1 MKFVIFLFLSIIIPR
16 SGEGQQDESIPFIT
30 DESTARPELMHD
42 GFSNIEEDFFLVIA
56 DTAQSYNSIRS
67 QVHILS
73 TKYNIEFD
81 SLGRIFDAQIDS
93 IIIPRNSEDKMYA
106 GQYLHRRFPSNS
118 SSIEYLSI
126 YQTHS
131 TNDTFALVA
140 GIFDD
145 LHKANN
151 AALLIT
157 FDFPKLFILKSR
169 IYTGCMH

>member
-1 MKFVIFLFLSIIIPR
+1 MAILIPR
-16 SGEGQQDESIPFIT
+16 SGEGQQNLVIPFVA
-30 DESTARPELMHD
+30 DVSTTRLELLHD
-42 GFSNIEEDFFLVIA
+42 GFSNAEEDYYLVIA
-56 DTAQSYNSIRS
+56 DTAQNYNSIRS
-67 QVHILS
+67 QVAILS

-81 SLGRIFDAQIDS
+81 SLGRIFDSQIDS
-93 IIIPRNSEDKMYA
+93 IILPRNAEDEIYS

-118 SSIEYLSI
+118 SSIEYLSA

-131 TNDTFALVA
+131 SHNTFALVA

-145 LHKANN
+145 FKKATD

-157 FDFPKLFILKSR
+157 SDFPKLYILKTR